1 MSLYDVRKQLNM
13 TQVEFSAACGIS
25 VRSIQAYEQG
35 RKLKPP
41 TAHLIAFNLSK
52 YTDINKSFKIIPT
65 HCANFDGRCF
75 CSTYLYFLNQIMKRG
90 ETACQEKK

>member
-1 MSLYDVRKQLNM
+1 MSLKDIRTQLNM
-13 TQVEFSAACGIS
+13 TQAEFSAACDIS

-52 YTDINKSFKIIPT
+52 YSVNKTLKIVIP
-65 HCANFDGRCF
+65 HECSNFDGRRF
-75 CSTYLYFLNQIMKRG
+75 CSAYIYFYNELTRS
-90 ETACQEKK
+90 EKK

>member
-13 TQVEFSAACGIS
+13 TQAEFSAACGIS

-41 TAHLIAFNLSK
+41 TAHLMAFNLSK
-52 YTDINKSFKIIPT
+52 YAVNNKTLKIVIPT
-65 HCANFDGRCF
+65 HCANFDGNCF
-75 CSTYLYFLNQIMKRG
+75 CSAYLYFLNYLTKRG
-90 ETACQEKK
+90 K

>member
-1 MSLYDVRKQLNM
+1 MSIFDVRKQLNM
-13 TQVEFSAACGIS
+13 TQADFSTACGIP

-35 RKLKPP
+35 RELKPP

-52 YTDINKSFKIIPT
+52 YAINNKSFKIVIPP

-75 CSTYLYFLNQIMKRG
+75 CSSYLYFLNYLMKRG
-90 ETACQEKK
+90 K

>member
-1 MSLYDVRKQLNM
+1 MSLYNVRKQLNM
-13 TQVEFSAACGIS
+13 TQAEFSAACGIP

-52 YTDINKSFKIIPT
+52 YSVNNNSLKIVIPT
-65 HCANFDGRCF
+65 HCSNFDGRCF
-75 CSTYLYFLNQIMKRG
+75 CSAYLYFLNQLMKRG
-90 ETACQEKK
+90 D